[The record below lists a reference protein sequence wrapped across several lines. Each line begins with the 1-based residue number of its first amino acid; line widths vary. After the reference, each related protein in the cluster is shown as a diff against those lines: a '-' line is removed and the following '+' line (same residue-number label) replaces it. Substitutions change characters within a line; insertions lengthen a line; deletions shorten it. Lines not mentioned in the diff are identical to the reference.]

1 MSGQVRRPSNTY
13 RPVVAPA
20 PCPLEL
26 PSSEPPICRRMS
38 NLKRAELV
46 QLAQTNL
53 KDLAYLGN
61 VSEHLLPA
69 VDVACVKDQDI
80 LPAHSYVLM
89 AASPVFAE
97 LVAAHFAGVIKG
109 DCQPGIITVPMPET
123 TAETAKLALQYLYE
137 QCSFRGKEPE
147 IAALCQA
154 KGLASFA
161 HKWNIQVMLEAADVF
176 IRKTLAEVAGPPATT
191 YCSVRRKAV
200 EANFD
205 YSNVAVYLIDTFAFA
220 EKLHLVNSLEFC
232 TAWLI
237 NHFRRFQGE
246 YPKLFV
252 LGQDNVIKIMRGVA
266 KNLTK

>member
-1 MSGQVRRPSNTY
+1 
-13 RPVVAPA
+13 
-20 PCPLEL
+20 
-26 PSSEPPICRRMS
+26 MS
-38 NLKRAELV
+38 NVTRAELV

-61 VSEHLLPA
+61 VSGHLLPA
-69 VDVACVKDQDI
+69 VDVACVIDQDI

-109 DCQPGIITVPMPET
+109 GSQPEVMTVPMPET
-123 TAETAKLALQYLYE
+123 TGKTAKLALQYLYE
-137 QCSFRGKEPE
+137 QCSFGGKKPE
-147 IAALCQA
+147 IVALDQA
-154 KGLASFA
+154 KTLASFA

-176 IRKTLAEVAGPPATT
+176 LQKTLAEILCPPTT
-191 YCSVRRKAV
+191 SYDYTRRNAV
-200 EANFD
+200 KPNCD
-205 YSNVAVYLIDTFAFA
+205 YSKIAVSLIDWFAFA
-220 EKLHLVNSLEFC
+220 EKLHLVKSLETC

-237 NHFRRFQGE
+237 KHFRRFQGE

-266 KNLTK
+266 ENLTN